1 MSRELLRQAL
11 DALKYHR
18 DQTRPIHLTQL
29 AIHAIEDRL
38 AQQDA
43 EPVDTTVIGARL
55 FGATTRLMAALHME
69 RIGEDLL
76 DKAEPSM
83 ASVLQD
89 AAENLHEQSAA
100 AWGEC
105 ISALEA
111 WSNVATSPQQAQPA
125 HAVPTDLMLAASAAS
140 AAWKSYW
147 QGGRAHS
154 AAVDFA
160 QAMNALDE
168 AIAAQPVSA
177 PAEVAPPGWRDALQ
191 FYADGNHFN
200 ISGDPSAWDTTSGE
214 PTNFWCDEAG
224 TATMEDGT
232 VAKMA
237 LAGTPLPNEDDE
249 ERRLLVSA
257 TAVRELDSSLMQAVE
272 SILEDGHMN
281 QEHLARLRAAW
292 EGATTPAMREPLP
305 VSARPASEYHEDHG
319 AVLWWTFPINEPPY
333 CGQPSDDDWPAYH
346 THWTPLVLPGEP
358 GSAHG

>member
-1 MSRELLRQAL
+1 MSDIIERLRKTASRGVSVWGDLQMEAADEIETLRGRLALPAPAPGIELEVEDLSKLVDRLGGILSRTAIALRGPEPPL
-11 DALKYHR
+11 TRWSWHDLPELVDALKDEIAVLR
-18 DQTRPIHLTQL
+18 LRP
-29 AIHAIEDRL
+29 
-38 AQQDA
+38 
-43 EPVDTTVIGARL
+43 
-55 FGATTRLMAALHME
+55 
-69 RIGEDLL
+69 
-76 DKAEPSM
+76 
-83 ASVLQD
+83 
-89 AAENLHEQSAA
+89 
-100 AWGEC
+100 
-105 ISALEA
+105 
-111 WSNVATSPQQAQPA
+111 
-125 HAVPTDLMLAASAAS
+125 
-140 AAWKSYW
+140 Y
-147 QGGRAHS
+147 
-154 AAVDFA
+154 
-160 QAMNALDE
+160 
-168 AIAAQPVSA
+168 AAQPVSA

-200 ISGDPSAWDTTSGE
+200 ISGDPSAWDTISGE

-237 LAGTPLPNEDDE
+237 LAGTPLPHEDDE
-249 ERRLLVSA
+249 ERRLLVPA
-257 TAVRELDSSLMQAVE
+257 TALRELDSSLMQAVE